1 MDFCAVYALPSP
13 TFGGEQVS
21 EKPHMS
27 LSGPRNRASAQSGKT
42 SPAENSEQA
51 PGKFA
56 Y

>member
-13 TFGGEQVS
+13 TFGGEQAS

-27 LSGPRNRASAQSGKT
+27 LSGPRNRASVQIGKT
-42 SPAENSEQA
+42 SSAENSEQA